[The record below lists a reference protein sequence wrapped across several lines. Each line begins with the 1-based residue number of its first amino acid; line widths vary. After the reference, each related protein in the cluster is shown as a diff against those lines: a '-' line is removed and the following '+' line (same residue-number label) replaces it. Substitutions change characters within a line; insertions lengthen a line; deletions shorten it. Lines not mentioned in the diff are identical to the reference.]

1 MKEHQNELYKRLARF
16 LDDLPGGYPATDSG
30 VELRILKRLY
40 TPEEAELAMSLSMI
54 PEEAFA
60 IAERAGK
67 DGDKTA
73 AQLEKMARRGL
84 VYSLE
89 ADEKPPKYMATQ
101 FVVGVWEY
109 HVNDL
114 DPDLIR
120 DMEDYIPKLID
131 AETWKKVPQL
141 RTIPVGESIPVK
153 LEVMSYE
160 KADELIQE
168 HTKFLV
174 APCICRKER
183 TMVGEG
189 CRKPEESC
197 LVLGRAADYYE
208 RNGIGRVIDR
218 EEALNILKGANEH
231 GLVLQPSNSQKVT
244 NICCC
249 CGCCCAILRTIKL
262 NPKPAEFISS
272 AFVAE
277 HNQGLCE
284 ECQVCIDRCPMD
296 ALTTAGEGIIH
307 DLDRCI
313 GCGLCVPTCPSE
325 ALKLVRKPASDQP
338 EVPKTL
344 KRAYMNLMKIRGKL
358 GVKKLVKTARHF
370 RQRGRHSSHS
380 TLSKPS

>member
-1 MKEHQNELYKRLARF
+1 LKDKRNELYIRLARF

-40 TPEEAELAMSLSMI
+40 TPEEAELAISLSMI
-54 PEEAFA
+54 PEEAGEVA
-60 IAERAGK
+60 KRAGK
-67 DGDKTA
+67 DVDETA
-73 AQLEKMARRGL
+73 VLLKKMARRGL

-120 DMEDYIPKLID
+120 DMEEYIPQLLDFD
-131 AETWKKVPQL
+131 AWKKAPQL

-153 LEVMSYE
+153 LEVMPYE
-160 KADELIQE
+160 KADELLQE
-168 HTKFLV
+168 HTKLLV

-249 CGCCCAILRTIKL
+249 CGCCCAILRTVKL
-262 NPKPAEFISS
+262 YPKPAGFVAS

-277 HNQGLCE
+277 HNQELCT
-284 ECQVCIDRCPMD
+284 ECQACIGRCPME
-296 ALTTAGEGIIH
+296 ALTSDGEGIVH

-325 ALKLVRKPASDQP
+325 ALKLVRKPASHQP

-344 KRAYMNLMKIRGKL
+344 KRTYMNLMKIRGKL
-358 GVKKLVKTARHF
+358 GVKQLVKTTKHF
-370 RQRGRHSSHS
+370 RRRGRHSSHS
-380 TLSKPS
+380 TFSKPS